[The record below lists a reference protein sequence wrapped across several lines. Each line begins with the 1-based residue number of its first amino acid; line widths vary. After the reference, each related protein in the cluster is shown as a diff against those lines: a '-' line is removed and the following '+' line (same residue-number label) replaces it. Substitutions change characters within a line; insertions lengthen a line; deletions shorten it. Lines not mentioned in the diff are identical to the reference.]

1 MTELQLFGDY
11 RTALSHLALFGLGAI
26 LEAAGVA
33 NVRVGWSDGSDP
45 RPVIRASQIDWPR
58 AAGIVREHA
67 LHHVAADDWTAARDA
82 GDRSALMSPRIAS
95 LADDAA
101 WRGHVAARWEIID
114 RVVGEQRTDW
124 LDLRLIGSL
133 GEPAYW
139 RFNRQHQPLPD
150 EGASRWEMK
159 TRNRGEEFVGNRLRP
174 LAERVAARSA
184 EAIESGLTGNA
195 PEDELGKNE
204 VDSRTATGLAAPGP
218 TDNALAWCAL
228 WGISQFPVIAR
239 IEHPSRT
246 AGHLPAPRRA
256 ERDRRGWFYVP
267 VPARP
272 IALPRLRTVIVS
284 DQLAQAAAIGPE
296 SPARAGVLDAEAAC
310 GWLADRGIAAIVR
323 FPIGEYG
330 SANAPE
336 RRALLGTLIPFRV
349 P

>member
-1 MTELQLFGDY
+1 MTELQLAGDL
-11 RTALSHLALFGLGAI
+11 RTALSHLALVGLGTI
-26 LEAAGVA
+26 LDEAGIAD
-33 NVRVGWSDGSDP
+33 VRVGWSDGSDP
-45 RPVIRASQIDWPR
+45 RPVVRASQVDWPL
-58 AAGIVREHA
+58 AAGIVREHTSR
-67 LHHVAADDWTAARDA
+67 HFAAGDWTAARGA

-95 LADDAA
+95 LPDDAA
-101 WRGHVAARWEIID
+101 WRGHVAARWKVID
-114 RVVGEQRTDW
+114 RVLQRTDW
-124 LDLRLIGSL
+124 LDLQLIGSL

-139 RFNRQHQPLPD
+139 RFNRQRQPLPD

-174 LAERVAARSA
+174 LAGCVAARSA
-184 EAIESGLTGNA
+184 EAIESGLTGSA

-204 VDSRTATGLAAPGP
+204 VDSRTATGLATPGP

-239 IEHPSRT
+239 IQRPSRT
-246 AGHLPAPRRA
+246 AGHLPAARGA
-256 ERDRRGWFYVP
+256 ERDRRGSFYVP
-267 VPARP
+267 VPVRP

-284 DQLAQAAAIGPE
+284 DQLARAAAIGPE
-296 SPARAGVLDAEAAC
+296 GPAGLGVLDLEAAR
-310 GWLADRGIAAIVR
+310 GWLTDRGIASFVR

-336 RRALLGTLIPFRV
+336 RRALLGTEIRIRV

>member
-1 MTELQLFGDY
+1 MNELRLAGDL
-11 RTALSHLALFGLGAI
+11 RTALSHLALVGLGAI
-26 LEAAGVA
+26 LEDAGVA
-33 NVRVGWSDGSDP
+33 NVRVGWSDAFDP
-45 RPVIRASQIDWPR
+45 RPVIRANDIDWPR
-58 AAGIVREHA
+58 AAGIVRAHA
-67 LHHVAADDWTAARDA
+67 LRHVEADDWTAAR
-82 GDRSALMSPRIAS
+82 GGGGRSALMSPRIAS
-95 LADDAA
+95 LPDEAA
-101 WRGHVAARWEIID
+101 RRRHVAARWAVID
-114 RVVGEQRTDW
+114 RELERTNW
-124 LDLRLIGSL
+124 LDLHLIGSL

-139 RFNRQHQPLPD
+139 RFNRQRQPLPD

-184 EAIESGLTGNA
+184 ERIESGLTGSA
-195 PEDELGKNE
+195 AEDELGRNDLE
-204 VDSRTATGLAAPGP
+204 SRTATGLAAPGP

-239 IEHPSRT
+239 IQRPSRS
-246 AGHLPAPRRA
+246 AGHLPAPRGT

-284 DQLAQAAAIGPE
+284 DQLAQAAAIGAE
-296 SPARAGVLDAEAAC
+296 DPASASALDVEAAC
-310 GWLADRGIAAIVR
+310 GWLADRGIAALVR

-336 RRALLGTLIPFRV
+336 RRALLGTVIPIRV

>member
-1 MTELQLFGDY
+1 MTELQLAGDL
-11 RTALSHLALFGLGAI
+11 RTALSHLALVGLGAI
-26 LEAAGVA
+26 LEEAGVA
-33 NVRVGWSDGSDP
+33 DVRVGWGDAFDS
-45 RPVIRASQIDWPR
+45 RPLIRASQVDWPR

-67 LHHVAADDWTAARDA
+67 LRHVEASDWTAARGA
-82 GDRSALMSPRIAS
+82 GGESALMSPRIAS
-95 LADDAA
+95 LADDTA
-101 WRGHVAARWEIID
+101 WRGHIAARWEVID
-114 RVVGEQRTDW
+114 RVLQRTGW

-139 RFNRQHQPLPD
+139 RFNRQRQPLPD

-174 LAERVAARSA
+174 LAERVAARSV
-184 EAIESGLTGNA
+184 EAIELGLTGRA

-239 IEHPSRT
+239 IQRPSRT
-246 AGHLPAPRRA
+246 AGHLPAPRGA

-267 VPARP
+267 VPVRP

-284 DQLAQAAAIGPE
+284 DQLAQAATTGPE
-296 SPARAGVLDAEAAC
+296 GPAGLGVLDFEAAC
-310 GWLADRGIAAIVR
+310 GWLADRGIAALVR
-323 FPIGEYG
+323 FSIGEYG

-336 RRALLGTLIPFRV
+336 RRAMLGTVIAIRV

>member
-1 MTELQLFGDY
+1 
-11 RTALSHLALFGLGAI
+11 
-26 LEAAGVA
+26 
-33 NVRVGWSDGSDP
+33 
-45 RPVIRASQIDWPR
+45 
-58 AAGIVREHA
+58 
-67 LHHVAADDWTAARDA
+67 
-82 GDRSALMSPRIAS
+82 MSPRIAS
-95 LADDAA
+95 PPDDTA
-101 WRGHVAARWEIID
+101 WRGHTAARWGVID
-114 RVVGEQRTDW
+114 RVLQRTDW

-139 RFNRQHQPLPD
+139 RFNRQRQQLPD

-184 EAIESGLTGNA
+184 GRIESGLTGNA

-204 VDSRTATGLAAPGP
+204 VESRTATGLAAPGP

-228 WGISQFPVIAR
+228 WGISQFPVIAKIQR
-239 IEHPSRT
+239 PSRT
-246 AGHLPAPRRA
+246 AGHLPTPRGA
-256 ERDRRGWFYVP
+256 ERDRRGSFYVP
-267 VPARP
+267 VPVRP

-296 SPARAGVLDAEAAC
+296 GPIGPGVLGVEAAC
-310 GWLADRGIAAIVR
+310 GWLADRGIAALVR

-336 RRALLGTLIPFRV
+336 RRALLGRVIPIRV

>member
-1 MTELQLFGDY
+1 MTELQLAGGL
-11 RTALSHLALFGLGAI
+11 RTALSHLALVGLGAI
-26 LEAAGVA
+26 LEDADVA
-33 NVRVGWSDGSDP
+33 DIRVGWSDAFDP
-45 RPVIRASQIDWPR
+45 RPVICASQIDWPR
-58 AAGIVREHA
+58 AAGIVRAHA
-67 LHHVAADDWTAARDA
+67 VHHVEAGDWTAARSA

-95 LADDAA
+95 LPDGTA
-101 WRGHVAARWEIID
+101 WRGHVAARWEVID
-114 RVVGEQRTDW
+114 REMQRTDW
-124 LDLRLIGSL
+124 LDLRLIGGL

-139 RFNRQHQPLPD
+139 RFNRQRERLPD

-184 EAIESGLTGNA
+184 ERIELGLTGAA

-204 VDSRTATGLAAPGP
+204 GDSRTATGLAAPGP

-239 IEHPSRT
+239 IERPSRT
-246 AGHLPAPRRA
+246 AGHLPAKRG

-284 DQLAQAAAIGPE
+284 DQLAKAAAIGPE
-296 SPARAGVLDAEAAC
+296 GPATAGVLDVEAAC
-310 GWLADRGIAAIVR
+310 GWLANRGIAALVR

-336 RRALLGTLIPFRV
+336 RRALLGTVIPIRV